1 MLFIGKVVTDMQ
13 IEEFSLR
20 ETKSARIKISLMKA
34 FMDMLKKKRF
44 DEISIKELCRKVE
57 VSEPT
62 FFKYFPE
69 KIDVVGYYVGL
80 LTQRAIGKALKSSP
94 KGKILPSINSIFS
107 FMAEELN
114 NANVVVYQVISLLL
128 TERERIK
135 KAPITPL
142 EMKLTY
148 EDYEDGEEV
157 RISLVHMDEFFVQ
170 ALKKAVQNGELPLKT
185 KCEEAGISLTS
196 ILIGTLFAVR
206 FSDMTNC
213 AYHYD
218 RQLKVL
224 WKSLGASI

>member
-1 MLFIGKVVTDMQ
+1 M
-13 IEEFSLR
+13 E
-20 ETKSARIKISLMKA
+20 
-34 FMDMLKKKRF
+34 MLKKKRF
-44 DEISIKELCRKVE
+44 DEVSIKEVCRKVE

-69 KIDVVGYYVGL
+69 KTDVVGFFVGL
-80 LTQRAIGKALKSSP
+80 LTQRAIGKALKNSP

-107 FMAEELN
+107 FMAVELK
-114 NANVVVYQVISLLL
+114 NANEVIYQVISLML
-128 TERERIK
+128 TERERLK
-135 KAPITPL
+135 KVPITSL

-148 EDYEDGEEV
+148 EDYEDSE
-157 RISLVHMDEFFVQ
+157 RLSIPPIHMDEFFMH
-170 ALKKAVQNGELPLKT
+170 ALQKAVQNGELPAKT
-185 KCEEAGISLTS
+185 KTEEVGISLMS

-224 WKSLGASI
+224 WKSLGASYSGK

>member
-1 MLFIGKVVTDMQ
+1 MP
-13 IEEFSLR
+13 IEKYSLR
-20 ETKSARIKISLMKA
+20 ATKSARIKVSLMKA
-34 FMDMLKKKRF
+34 FMVMLKKKRF
-44 DEISIKELCRKVE
+44 DEISIKEVCRKAE

-69 KIDVVGYYVGL
+69 KMDVVGYFVGL
-80 LTQRAIGKALKSSP
+80 LTQRAIGKALKNSP

-107 FMAEELN
+107 FMAAELK
-114 NANVVVYQVISLLL
+114 NANEVIYQVISLML
-128 TERERIK
+128 TERERLK
-135 KAPITPL
+135 KAPITSL

-148 EDYEDGEEV
+148 EDYEDSE
-157 RISLVHMDEFFVQ
+157 RANISPMHMDEFFMQ
-170 ALKKAVQNGELPLKT
+170 ALQKAVQNGELPAKT
-185 KCEEAGISLTS
+185 KTEEVGVSLMS

-224 WKSLGASI
+224 WKSLGVSN